1 MSKKKG
7 FVYSGKKLVVPL
19 AEHKILISDVFEAV
33 ASWSNLNQKFRQ
45 KQRAGNWILF
55 DSVHICVSIQWLL
68 QSRYRHR
75 LKENCPRLHSALCDS
90 RTEQTTLGLTKHAIE
105 FLNVVEPQAKRYLP
119 GGELGNLKP
128 ESVIFDARFI
138 QGTYCS
144 GHSLWWQWLGFI
156 RVASYRVGW

>member
-55 DSVHICVSIQWLL
+55 DCI
-68 QSRYRHR
+68 
-75 LKENCPRLHSALCDS
+75 LCFNPM
-90 RTEQTTLGLTKHAIE
+90 TFA
-105 FLNVVEPQAKRYLP
+105 V
-119 GGELGNLKP
+119 
-128 ESVIFDARFI
+128 
-138 QGTYCS
+138 
-144 GHSLWWQWLGFI
+144 
-156 RVASYRVGW
+156 